1 MIFHKTI
8 SSFSRTLQSFMPM
21 YCGSFSNC
29 EGSVAVGGNLYSGCY
44 GYGFLGL
51 ISGVPCQHIYY
62 FT

>member
-1 MIFHKTI
+1 
-8 SSFSRTLQSFMPM
+8 M

-51 ISGVPCQHIYY
+51 IAGVPCQHILFHLSLKPSLVSSKIVLEYP
-62 FT
+62 